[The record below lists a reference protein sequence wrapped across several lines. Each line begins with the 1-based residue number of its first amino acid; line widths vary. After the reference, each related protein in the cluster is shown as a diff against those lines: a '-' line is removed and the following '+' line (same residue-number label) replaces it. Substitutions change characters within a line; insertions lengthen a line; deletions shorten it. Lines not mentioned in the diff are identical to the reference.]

1 MSLHINDPYH
11 AFLPYPPRE
20 FPLHKGPL
28 AGLSFCVKDLFD
40 VEGYP
45 TGCGQPHVLAQS
57 GLKTKSAAMV
67 QALIDEGAHLVG
79 KTHLVEMAYALTGRN
94 IHFGTPINPKAP
106 DRLPGGSSSGS
117 ASAVAGGLAD
127 IGLSTDTLGSIRV
140 PGSYCGLY
148 GLRPT
153 HGSLS
158 LEGASPLA
166 PSLDTG
172 GWLTRDV
179 DTLLQL
185 VRLFFKDAVTPLP
198 VSFRLGVP
206 IPLIADL
213 ESHTRRAFEAFID
226 VVNANVAPVDPL
238 DLAPD
243 DIVAWP
249 QTVRIIQG
257 YEAWQAHGSMIDQ
270 LKPELGPG
278 IAERF
283 EWASNVSLSDYQQ
296 ALEDREVL
304 YLRLAPLFKSHVLI
318 LPSAPGPA
326 PLRSASDAELEGH
339 RTALIRQ
346 LSLASLFGLPEITLP
361 LLYPED
367 LPVGI
372 SLIGPRGADLPLVEL
387 ARRISR
393 ESSTP
398 KTVLGHRQS
407 GK

>member
-1 MSLHINDPYH
+1 
-11 AFLPYPPRE
+11 
-20 FPLHKGPL
+20 
-28 AGLSFCVKDLFD
+28 
-40 VEGYP
+40 
-45 TGCGQPHVLAQS
+45 
-57 GLKTKSAAMV
+57 LKTKNAAMV

-94 IHFGTPINPKAP
+94 VHFGTPINPKAP

-117 ASAVAGGLAD
+117 AAAVAGGLAD

-153 HGSLS
+153 QGRLS

-172 GWLTRDV
+172 GWLTRDIE
-179 DTLLQL
+179 TLRLLVQL
-185 VRLFFKDAVTPLP
+185 FLKDAITPLSAP
-198 VSFRLGVP
+198 LRLGVP
-206 IPLIADL
+206 LPLIADL
-213 ESHTRRAFEAFID
+213 ESQTRMAFEVWLE
-226 VVNANVAPVDPL
+226 VVNATIAPVEPL
-238 DLAPD
+238 DLAHE
-243 DIVAWP
+243 DIVTWTH
-249 QTVRIIQG
+249 TVRIIQG
-257 YEAWQAHGSMIDQ
+257 YEAWKAHGSMILK

-278 IAERF
+278 IIERF
-283 EWASNVSLSDYQQ
+283 EWASKVSLNEYQQ

-304 YLRLAPLFKSHVLI
+304 YLRLAPLIKSHVLI

-346 LSLASLFGLPEITLP
+346 MSLASLFGLPELTLP
-361 LLYPED
+361 LLTTEG

-372 SLIGPRGADLPLVEL
+372 SLIGPRGGDLALAEL
-387 ARRISR
+387 ASKIVR
-393 ESSTP
+393 ETSSP
-398 KTVLGHRQS
+398 KIGLCHP
-407 GK
+407 

>member
-1 MSLHINDPYH
+1 
-11 AFLPYPPRE
+11 
-20 FPLHKGPL
+20 
-28 AGLSFCVKDLFD
+28 
-40 VEGYP
+40 
-45 TGCGQPHVLAQS
+45 
-57 GLKTKSAAMV
+57 
-67 QALIDEGAHLVG
+67 
-79 KTHLVEMAYALTGRN
+79 
-94 IHFGTPINPKAP
+94 
-106 DRLPGGSSSGS
+106 LPGGSSSGS
-117 ASAVAGGLAD
+117 AAAVAGGLAD

-179 DTLLQL
+179 ETLLQL
-185 VRLFFKDAVTPLP
+185 VRLFFKDAVTLLP
-198 VSFRLGVP
+198 VPFRLGVP
-206 IPLIADL
+206 ISLITDL
-213 ESHTRRAFEAFID
+213 ESHTRKAFEAFID

-257 YEAWQAHGSMIDQ
+257 YEAWRAHGSMIDQ

-318 LPSAPGPA
+318 VPSAPGPA

-372 SLIGPRGADLPLVEL
+372 SLIGPRGGDLPLVEL

-393 ESSTP
+393 EASTP
-398 KTVLGHRQS
+398 KTVLGQR
-407 GK
+407 

>member
-1 MSLHINDPYH
+1 MSPHINDPYQ

-20 FPLHKGPL
+20 FPLHNGPL
-28 AGLSFCVKDLFD
+28 TGLSFCVKDLFN

-45 TGCGQPHVLAQS
+45 TSCGQPHVLAQS
-57 GLKTKSAAMV
+57 GLKTKSAVMV

-117 ASAVAGGLAD
+117 AAAVAGGLAD

-153 HGSLS
+153 HGRVS
-158 LEGASPLA
+158 LEGASPLS

-172 GWLTRDV
+172 GWLTRDA
-179 DTLLQL
+179 DTLLKL
-185 VRLFFKDAVTPLP
+185 VRLFFKDPATHLP
-198 VSFRLGVP
+198 VPLRLGVP
-206 IPLIADL
+206 VPLIADL

-226 VVNANVAPVDPL
+226 VVSRNVAPVDRL

-249 QTVRIIQG
+249 PTVRIIQG
-257 YEAWQAHGSMIDQ
+257 YEAWSAHGSMIDE

-283 EWASNVSLSDYQQ
+283 EWASKVSVNDYHQ

-304 YLRLAPLFKSHVLI
+304 YSRLAPLLKSHVLM

-326 PLRSASDAELEGH
+326 PIRSASDAQLEGH

-346 LSLASLFGLPEITLP
+346 LSLASLLGLPEITLP
-361 LLYPED
+361 LLNPEG

-372 SLIGPRGADLPLVEL
+372 SLIGPRGSDLPLMEL
-387 ARRISR
+387 ASR
-393 ESSTP
+393 MARETSSP
-398 KTVLGHRQS
+398 
-407 GK
+407 